1 MITKH
6 CVLVAEDNPD
16 EVYLLRRAFRRAG
29 LPHEIIEVRDGVAT
43 IEYLKGT
50 PPFNDRARY
59 PLPRLLLL
67 DLKMPKVNG
76 FEVLAW
82 LETRQE
88 FSSLPAVVLSCS
100 VFQGDS
106 QKALDLGAREFLT
119 KPYDMEELVTLVEG
133 LHERWLAGEETMAA
147 AVARIVEAQ
156 ARPAEAAGVV
166 EQTDAERAPSLR
178 VQSRVALRLPP
189 HK

>member
-6 CVLVAEDNPD
+6 CVLLAEDNPD
-16 EVYLLRRAFRRAG
+16 EAYLLRRAFRQAG

-43 IEYLKGT
+43 MEYLKGT
-50 PPFNDRARY
+50 PPFTDRARY
-59 PLPRLLLL
+59 PFPRLLLL

-82 LETRQE
+82 LETRPE
-88 FSSLPAVVLSCS
+88 FSSLPAVVLSSS

-119 KPYDMEELVTLVEG
+119 KPYDMEELVTLAEG

-147 AVARIVEAQ
+147 GVARIVEAQ
-156 ARPAEAAGVV
+156 ARPAV
-166 EQTDAERAPSLR
+166 
-178 VQSRVALRLPP
+178 RLQV
-189 HK
+189 

>member
-43 IEYLKGT
+43 IEYLKGV
-50 PPFNDRARY
+50 PPFNDRTRY

-82 LETRQE
+82 LETQVE
-88 FSSLPAVVLSCS
+88 FNSLPAVVLSSS
-100 VFQGDS
+100 VFQADS
-106 QKALDLGAREFLT
+106 KKALDLGAREFLT
-119 KPYDMEELVTLVEG
+119 KPYDLNALVTVVEG
-133 LHERWLAGEETMAA
+133 LHERWLAGEETMPAA
-147 AVARIVEAQ
+147 AVAAVTEAQ
-156 ARPAEAAGVV
+156 AWPAMRS
-166 EQTDAERAPSLR
+166 Q
-178 VQSRVALRLPP
+178 VQG
-189 HK
+189 